1 MKIQSLA
8 VIFIII
14 IIPIAMLMSEY
25 IDNKITLA
33 KLEDDYDSKL
43 LNSTYS
49 AIKAYQ
55 LNTVNNAFG
64 DVTNEDMKNIEA
76 SVKTFYDAL
85 ISNFNYSG
93 YNSNVMKEYVPA
105 VVYTLYDGYYIY
117 SPYENILTE
126 VQEDSYDTNYSN
138 SGEIRTGLK
147 PYIYYTCRYTK
158 GTNSDFTITY
168 TLDNYI
174 TIQGEIN
181 GKYVYDCGYL
191 YNVDNSNGISYNSA
205 NESYS
210 YGGIEFTKNDNT
222 ECMKEYVGQ
231 TEYQY
236 VKINGKKY
244 YLDEDYYQDR
254 GSGDRTVSGPIN
266 GSIYSNVTFNKRSGI
281 FYIDSNGNK
290 DYSQTKGYSDN
301 NNEEDNDKFLK
312 YYLAITKNK
321 SAYEYFKKA
330 YEFSKAVLD
339 TPVPSYKDKAGKD
352 VDSRGYGL
360 KNLKWS
366 NATIYDNLNDSMELK
381 NYESDGDKSIFDTTG
396 SDGIE
401 YADSNFN
408 KHRSAVIRYV
418 VETNLQTSI
427 AAFSSNAG
435 GSNFIM
441 PKISETD
448 WEVIENDICAI
459 SFLQGLNL
467 GDKKYNGYAV
477 VANNLSTAYVDEND
491 IYILNQD
498 SNGNRMYSKPNDNKI
513 SSIITNLGYQ
523 PGILKT
529 NFEMKQDKSTGNT
542 IYYEPMS
549 YLNSSGRQTGYLGS
563 YTSII
568 GSSGLVSIK
577 QNGGIYKYMKDSSDT
592 TLKRAYYTALA
603 RERWGSYN
611 DNNVNYEIY
620 QGTGV
625 EYFLNS
631 YP

>member
-1 MKIQSLA
+1 M
-8 VIFIII
+8 VIGICKKG
-14 IIPIAMLMSEY
+14 
-25 IDNKITLA
+25 D
-33 KLEDDYDSKL
+33 
-43 LNSTYS
+43 TY
-49 AIKAYQ
+49 
-55 LNTVNNAFG
+55 
-64 DVTNEDMKNIEA
+64 
-76 SVKTFYDAL
+76 
-85 ISNFNYSG
+85 
-93 YNSNVMKEYVPA
+93 
-105 VVYTLYDGYYIY
+105 YY
-117 SPYENILTE
+117 
-126 VQEDSYDTNYSN
+126 
-138 SGEIRTGLK
+138 
-147 PYIYYTCRYTK
+147 
-158 GTNSDFTITY
+158 
-168 TLDNYI
+168 
-174 TIQGEIN
+174 
-181 GKYVYDCGYL
+181 
-191 YNVDNSNGISYNSA
+191 NGIP
-205 NESYS
+205 
-210 YGGIEFTKNDNT
+210 FTTGTT

-231 TEYQY
+231 DEYQY

-244 YLDEDYYQDR
+244 YLDINHYTDR
-254 GSGDRTVSGPIN
+254 STSENYKGYTIN
-266 GSIYSNVTFNKRSGI
+266 AQAGI

-290 DYSQTKGYSDN
+290 DYSQTKGYSKD

-330 YEFSKAVLD
+330 YEFSSAVLGN
-339 TPVPSYKDKAGKD
+339 PVDGYVNKAGKNVKTD
-352 VDSRGYGL
+352 LGLSNGYGL
-360 KNLKWS
+360 KNLKWKD
-366 NATIYDNLNDSMELK
+366 ATIY
-381 NYESDGDKSIFDTTG
+381 YDKLTEFEKEDTEIFGTN
-396 SDGIE
+396 IE
-401 YADSNFN
+401 YSDSSFN

-448 WEVIENDICAI
+448 WEVIENDVCAI

-498 SNGNRMYSKPNDNKI
+498 SNGNRMYSKPNDDKI
-513 SSIITNLGYQ
+513 SSIITTDEYGNSLGYQ

-549 YLNSSGRQTGYLGS
+549 YKKSGKQTGYLGS

-568 GSSGLVSIK
+568 GSSGLVPIK
-577 QNGGIYKYMKDSSDT
+577 NGGIYKYMKRPETDVAI
-592 TLKRAYYTALA
+592 KRAYYTALA
-603 RERWGSYN
+603 RERWSAYN